1 MYEIVDGALKEVK
14 GHIQNGLFYI
24 ETDHSEIW
32 AIVKND
38 VADIVNPGDKPT
50 DVFSIDKSGSS
61 GSSGT
66 EIGSSDIPSPGN
78 LDSGAGIISGDGGMA
93 GNEDITDPN
102 GEEEVQDVGNQ
113 DISRNTQ
120 ADDSDKDKANK
131 ENYKYDV
138 RESRGIIIGTL
149 IMLIILI
156 AASATVIF
164 KYARKI
170 SKEQKR
176 TAYLDDFEREMFI

>member
-1 MYEIVDGALKEVK
+1 M
-14 GHIQNGLFYI
+14 
-24 ETDHSEIW
+24 
-32 AIVKND
+32 KND
-38 VADIVNPGDKPT
+38 VADIVNPGNKPT

-66 EIGSSDIPSPGN
+66 EIGSSDIPNSGN
-78 LDSGAGIISGDGGMA
+78 LDSGAGIISGDGSMA

-120 ADDSDKDKANK
+120 TDDSDKDKANK

-156 AASATVIF
+156 GG
-164 KYARKI
+164 
-170 SKEQKR
+170 
-176 TAYLDDFEREMFI
+176 

>member
-1 MYEIVDGALKEVK
+1 M
-14 GHIQNGLFYI
+14 
-24 ETDHSEIW
+24 
-32 AIVKND
+32 
-38 VADIVNPGDKPT
+38 
-50 DVFSIDKSGSS
+50 
-61 GSSGT
+61 
-66 EIGSSDIPSPGN
+66 
-78 LDSGAGIISGDGGMA
+78 DSGAGIISGDGSMA

-176 TAYLDDFEREMFI
+176 IVYLDDFEREMFI